1 MDAIYGL
8 FHSAYD
14 QDAKVICTH
23 CMSLRH
29 TNLQKKIIRRNFDK
43 MISCFAKVNITCS

>member
-43 MISCFAKVNITCS
+43 MISCFAKVNITFS